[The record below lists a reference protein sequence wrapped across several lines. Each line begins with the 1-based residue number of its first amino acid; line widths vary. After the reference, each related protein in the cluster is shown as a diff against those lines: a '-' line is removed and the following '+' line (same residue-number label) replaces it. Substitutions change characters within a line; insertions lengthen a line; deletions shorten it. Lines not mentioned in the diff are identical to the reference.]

1 MSHGDELTG
10 PAGGTEATEG
20 TAEERPRP
28 PVRVLVVDDHEVLSG
43 SLALVVGAESDMQAV
58 GVARDLAEARRQVA
72 QHQPDVILLDRRL
85 PDGDGIEAIG
95 ELRALSPGTKVV
107 VLTAS
112 DTDQVL
118 VQAIEAGASGFLSK
132 SRGLGEVIGAVR
144 AAAAGEAVI
153 SGEMLSR
160 LLPKLTRS
168 SGPTVELTPREQD
181 VLELLAEGKSN
192 AAIAADLFV
201 SVHTVRNHVA
211 NLSAKL
217 GAHSKLEALSIA
229 VRRGLL
235 PDA

>member
-1 MSHGDELTG
+1 MSDGDA
-10 PAGGTEATEG
+10 PASAGGPTG
-20 TAEERPRP
+20 TTGEEDVRP

-43 SLALVVGAESDMQAV
+43 SLALVVGAEADMEAV
-58 GVARDLAEARRQVA
+58 GVARDLAEARRQVVE
-72 QHQPDVILLDRRL
+72 HQPDVILLDRRL

-95 ELRALSPGTKVV
+95 ELRTLSPASKVV

>member
-1 MSHGDELTG
+1 MSHGEDRAARS
-10 PAGGTEATEG
+10 PAGGTPETDA
-20 TAEERPRP
+20 ARP
-28 PVRVLVVDDHEVLSG
+28 VTRVLVVDDHEVLSG
-43 SLALVVGAESDMQAV
+43 SLALVVDAESDMESV
-58 GVARDLAEARRQVA
+58 GVAGDLAEARRRVA
-72 QHQPDVILLDRRL
+72 DRHPDVILLDRRL
-85 PDGDGIEAIG
+85 PDGDGIEAIA
-95 ELRALSPGTKVV
+95 ELRELCPDMKVV

-168 SGPTVELTPREQD
+168 GGPTVELTPREQD

-192 AAIAADLFV
+192 AAIAQSLFV

-235 PDA
+235 PHS

>member
-1 MSHGDELTG
+1 MSYGEERAVDS
-10 PAGGTEATEG
+10 PQEG
-20 TAEERPRP
+20 TAVEAPRP
-28 PVRVLVVDDHEVLSG
+28 VTRVLVVDDHEVLSG
-43 SLALVVGAESDMQAV
+43 SLALVVDAEADMESV
-58 GVARDLAEARRQVA
+58 GVARDLAEARRRVA
-72 QHQPDVILLDRRL
+72 DRQPDVILLDRRL
-85 PDGDGIEAIG
+85 PDGDGIEAIA
-95 ELRALSPGTKVV
+95 ELRTLSPDTKVV

-168 SGPTVELTPREQD
+168 GGPTVELTPRELD

-192 AAIAADLFV
+192 AAIAPSLFV

-235 PDA
+235 PGS

>member
-1 MSHGDELTG
+1 MSHGKEHTIGLPAEG
-10 PAGGTEATEG
+10 PPEDDDGRA
-20 TAEERPRP
+20 

-43 SLALVVGAESDMQAV
+43 SLALVVDAEADMESV
-58 GVARDLAEARRQVA
+58 GVARDLAEARRRVVDV
-72 QHQPDVILLDRRL
+72 QPDVILLDRRL
-85 PDGDGIEAIG
+85 PDGDGIEAIP
-95 ELRALSPGTKVV
+95 ELRALCPETRIV

-144 AAAAGEAVI
+144 TAAAGEAVI

-168 SGPTVELTPREQD
+168 GGPSVELTPREQE
-181 VLELLAEGKSN
+181 VLSLLADGKSN
-192 AAIAADLFV
+192 AAIAEVLFV

-211 NLSAKL
+211 NLSSKL

-235 PDA
+235 PDR

>member
-1 MSHGDELTG
+1 M
-10 PAGGTEATEG
+10 
-20 TAEERPRP
+20 
-28 PVRVLVVDDHEVLSG
+28 LVVDDHEVLSG
-43 SLALVVGAESDMQAV
+43 SLALVVDAEADMESV
-58 GVARDLAEARRQVA
+58 GVARDLAEARRRVA
-72 QHQPDVILLDRRL
+72 ERQPDVILLDRRL
-85 PDGDGIEAIG
+85 PDGDGIEAIA
-95 ELRALSPGTKVV
+95 ELRALSPDTKVV

-168 SGPTVELTPREQD
+168 GGPTVELTPREQD

-192 AAIAADLFV
+192 AAIAQSLFV

-235 PDA
+235 PHR

>member
-1 MSHGDELTG
+1 MSYGEERAIG
-10 PAGGTEATEG
+10 SPVEG
-20 TAEERPRP
+20 TPDDDGPRP
-28 PVRVLVVDDHEVLSG
+28 VTRVLVVDDHEVLSG
-43 SLALVVGAESDMQAV
+43 SLALVVDAEADMESV
-58 GVARDLAEARRQVA
+58 GVARDLAEARRRVA
-72 QHQPDVILLDRRL
+72 DRQPDVILLDRRL
-85 PDGDGIEAIG
+85 PDGDGIEAIA
-95 ELRALSPGTKVV
+95 ELRTLSPDTKVV

-168 SGPTVELTPREQD
+168 GGPTVELTPRELD

-192 AAIAADLFV
+192 AAIAQSLFV

-235 PDA
+235 PGS

>member
-1 MSHGDELTG
+1 MSHGDELAGTPG
-10 PAGGTEATEG
+10 PIPTTAGDDV
-20 TAEERPRP
+20 RR

-43 SLALVVGAESDMQAV
+43 SLALVVGAEADMQAV
-58 GVARDLAEARRQVA
+58 GVARDLAEARRRVGE
-72 QHQPDVILLDRRL
+72 HQPDVILLDRRL

-95 ELRALSPGTKVV
+95 ELRALSPGSKVV

-192 AAIAADLFV
+192 AAIAAALFV

>member
-1 MSHGDELTG
+1 MSHDEDRAAASPG
-10 PAGGTEATEG
+10 EG
-20 TAEERPRP
+20 TPESATVRP
-28 PVRVLVVDDHEVLSG
+28 VTRVLVVDDHEVLSG
-43 SLALVVGAESDMQAV
+43 SLALVVDAEADMESV
-58 GVARDLAEARRQVA
+58 GVARDLAEARRRVA
-72 QHQPDVILLDRRL
+72 ERHPDVILLDRRL
-85 PDGDGIEAIG
+85 PDGDGIEAIA
-95 ELRALSPGTKVV
+95 ELRALSPDMKVV

-168 SGPTVELTPREQD
+168 GGPTVELTPREQD

-192 AAIAADLFV
+192 AAIAQSLFV

-235 PDA
+235 PHR

>member
-1 MSHGDELTG
+1 MSYGEERAVG
-10 PAGGTEATEG
+10 SSVEG
-20 TAEERPRP
+20 TPDDDGPRP
-28 PVRVLVVDDHEVLSG
+28 VTRVLVVDDHEVLSG
-43 SLALVVGAESDMQAV
+43 SLALVVDAEADMESV
-58 GVARDLAEARRQVA
+58 GVARDLAEARRRVA
-72 QHQPDVILLDRRL
+72 DRQPDVILLDRRL
-85 PDGDGIEAIG
+85 PDGDGIEAIA
-95 ELRALSPGTKVV
+95 ELRTLSPDTKVV

-168 SGPTVELTPREQD
+168 GGPTVELTPRELD

-192 AAIAADLFV
+192 AAIAQSLFV

-235 PDA
+235 PGS

>member
-1 MSHGDELTG
+1 MSYGEERAVG
-10 PAGGTEATEG
+10 SPVEG
-20 TAEERPRP
+20 TPDEAPRP
-28 PVRVLVVDDHEVLSG
+28 VTRVLVVDDHEVLSG
-43 SLALVVGAESDMQAV
+43 SLALVVDAEADMESV
-58 GVARDLAEARRQVA
+58 GVARDLAEARRRVA
-72 QHQPDVILLDRRL
+72 DRQPDVILLDRRL
-85 PDGDGIEAIG
+85 PDGDGIEAIA
-95 ELRALSPGTKVV
+95 ELRTLSPDTKVV

-168 SGPTVELTPREQD
+168 GGPTVELTPRELD

-192 AAIAADLFV
+192 AAIAQSLFV

-235 PDA
+235 PGS